1 MNKGLKEK
9 EVDIKPDN
17 IDMIL
22 KSIGLA
28 MLFSWLIWL
37 TISCMLC

>member
-1 MNKGLKEK
+1 MNKELKEK
-9 EVDIKPDN
+9 EVDINN
-17 IDMIL
+17 IGMIL

-37 TISCMLC
+37 TIFCMLC